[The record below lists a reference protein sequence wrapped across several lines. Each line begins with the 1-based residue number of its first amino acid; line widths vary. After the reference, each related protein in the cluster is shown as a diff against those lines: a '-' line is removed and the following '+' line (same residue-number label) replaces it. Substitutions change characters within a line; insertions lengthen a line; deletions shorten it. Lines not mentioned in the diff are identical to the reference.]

1 MIRTE
6 IKHKHSLSKKIST
19 RIVTGFFLIVPITIT
34 LWIAAF
40 LYEILTSWSTF
51 IIELKAFD
59 SIREEFF
66 AFDTIIRVLSLFLI
80 LLVLFVFG
88 VIAKY
93 AIGLKTIKIVER
105 FIMKIPML
113 NVVYS
118 TSQQLVDAVRNPN
131 AGMFRQVV
139 LFEYPRKD
147 IYVIGFLTNEN
158 SKACELREKIG
169 KEIISI
175 FLPTTPNPTSGFL
188 LFVPRNDCVFL
199 DMSITEAMRMIISGG
214 AVSPPGPNHTV
225 VIDSEAVRKKN
236 KEALKIINAGNEK

>member
-6 IKHKHSLSKKIST
+6 IEHKSSIGKRISA
-19 RIVTGFFLIVPITIT
+19 RVVTGFFLIVPILVT
-34 LWIAAF
+34 LWIASF
-40 LYEILTSWSTF
+40 LYQILTSWSTF
-51 IIELKAFD
+51 IIELDAFD
-59 SIREEFF
+59 SLRHQLF
-66 AFDTIIRVLSLFLI
+66 AFDTIIRILSLILI
-80 LLVLFVFG
+80 LFVLFILG
-88 VIAKY
+88 SIAKY
-93 AIGLKTIKIVER
+93 AIGLRTIKIMER
-105 FIMKIPML
+105 LIMKIPML

-139 LFEYPRKD
+139 MFEYPRKG

-158 SKACELREKIG
+158 KKSCELIEKTD
-169 KEIISI
+169 KNLISI

-188 LFVPRNDCVFL
+188 LFVPKEECIFL

-225 VIDSEAVRKKN
+225 VLDPENIREKN
-236 KEALKIINAGNEK
+236 KEVLDMMKKGDS